1 MYINSII
8 LNCIQMGIFIKKRV
22 IIQLESLL
30 KLRIDGD
37 PIPAYD
43 LIIMDESESLLNQ
56 FNSTQTFKNLNKE
69 AFDFLVEIINNSKK
83 LVCLDGDLENRTYDY
98 IKQFGESINI
108 KNISKYDSENF
119 IIENDKSVYL
129 NDIYNNLN
137 DNKKNSYCMP
147 VAKICC

>member
-1 MYINSII
+1 MYLDGNIY
-8 LNCIQMGIFIKKRV
+8 KKRV

-69 AFDFLVEIINNSKK
+69 AFDFLIEIINNSKK
-83 LVCLDGDLENRTYDY
+83 LVCLDGDLENRTHDY

-108 KNISKYDSENF
+108 KNI
-119 IIENDKSVYL
+119 
-129 NDIYNNLN
+129 
-137 DNKKNSYCMP
+137 
-147 VAKICC
+147 

>member
-1 MYINSII
+1 MLFLSYRVTCAFDYDSVYKDHNFELYLDGNIY
-8 LNCIQMGIFIKKRV
+8 KKRV

-69 AFDFLVEIINNSKK
+69 AFDFLVEIIHNSKK
-83 LVCLDGDLENRTYDY
+83 LVCLDGDLENRTYDC

-108 KNISKYDSENF
+108 KNI
-119 IIENDKSVYL
+119 YL
-129 NDIYNNLN
+129 NDIQ
-137 DNKKNSYCMP
+137 
-147 VAKICC
+147 